1 MKTTPIYTLEALSI
15 LDIDGQDTAAIL
27 HNLTTNEVKNLVYR
41 SANDEGSTGTGCE
54 TFITDVRGK
63 TLGHVCAYRTSTGIR
78 LIGAGG
84 QSETIAAHADKYTI
98 REDAVPVSKDT
109 VLSAFSMD
117 RNMFSMLQDAM
128 RDSVCLGKIPSDN
141 QADLQSYVDSLNSV
155 SIYENSW
162 LGDRSI
168 LVLVP
173 AETKSQWIERFT
185 NASADVS
192 DEDAFHTARTVAGFP
207 WFGIDLTDKNLPQ
220 EADRDEVAISFTKGC
235 YLGQETV
242 ARLDALGQVQK
253 KLVCWSIDANNV
265 TAGSELTA
273 DGKLVGR
280 LTSVASVATDQCVAI
295 GVARRSHF
303 DPGSTATGT
312 SASGDFTATVL

>member
-1 MKTTPIYTLEALSI
+1 MKTTPIYKLQALSI

-27 HNLTTNEVKNLVYR
+27 HNLTTNDVKKLDHR
-41 SANDEGSTGTGCE
+41 SVSDDVSVATGCE

-63 TLGHVCAYRTSTGIR
+63 TLGHVYAYRTSTGMR
-78 LIGAGG
+78 LFGASG

-98 REDAVPVSKDT
+98 REDAAPSVRDSS
-109 VLSAFSMD
+109 LAAFAMD
-117 RNMFSMLQDAM
+117 HSTFSMLQDATGM
-128 RDSVCLGKIPSDN
+128 GGLSQEDESGLRSH
-141 QADLQSYVDSLNSV
+141 ADSLHCV
-155 SIYENSW
+155 SFYENSW

-173 AETKSQWIERFT
+173 MEAESQWIERIT
-185 NASADVS
+185 NASCQVS
-192 DEDAFHTARTVAGFP
+192 DEEAFHKARTLAGFP
-207 WFGIDLTDKNLPQ
+207 WFGTDLTDKNLPQ
-220 EADRDEVAISFTKGC
+220 EADRDRAAISFTKGC

-253 KLVCWSIDANNV
+253 KLVRWSIDAKQV
-265 TAGSELTA
+265 TAGSELSA

-280 LTSVASVATDQCVAI
+280 LTSVAMIETDQCIAI

-312 SASGDFTATVL
+312 NASGEFTATVL